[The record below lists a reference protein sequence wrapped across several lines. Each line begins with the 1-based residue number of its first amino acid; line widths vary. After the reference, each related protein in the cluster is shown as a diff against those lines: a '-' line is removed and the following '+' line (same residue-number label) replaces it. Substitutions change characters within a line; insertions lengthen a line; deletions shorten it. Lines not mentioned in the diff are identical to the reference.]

1 MEAIYL
7 VAAGWFF
14 AAVLSTVL
22 ANRLKISIA
31 LMEIIV
37 GSLVGF
43 AAFHLGYFD
52 KLDLNADWM
61 KFCTGTG
68 AMLLTFLA
76 GAELNPDVMK
86 SKIKEV
92 SVIGLIGFFSPFI
105 GCSLISHYLMGWG
118 LEASLLCG
126 IALSTTS
133 MAVVYAVMLEYG
145 FNKTDFGKGIL
156 GACFVNDLGT
166 VIALGLIFAPFTY
179 KTIIFI
185 AVTVLLIFTLR
196 PMTDFIVRRF
206 AYKTAAIRAKW
217 VLFIL
222 LSMGVLALWSGSEPV
237 LPAYVFGMILAKTME
252 EDGHF
257 VRRLRTLTIGFLTP
271 LYFLRAGALV
281 SIPAL
286 LAVPGIFLVLLTG
299 KVLTKIVGLY
309 PAIRRFRH
317 RKEEKWYYTLL
328 MSTGLTFGTISAL
341 YGLTHDIITKE
352 QYSFIV
358 GAVIAS
364 AVIPTLI
371 ANKYFLPRHLLEV
384 PILDDQAPDEKD
396 ILNKL

>member
-1 MEAIYL
+1 MDAIYL
-7 VAAGWFF
+7 VAAFWFF

-37 GSLVGF
+37 GSMIGL
-43 AAFHLGYFD
+43 AAFQLGYFE
-52 KLDLNADWM
+52 KLSLNADWM
-61 KFCTGTG
+61 KFCTGLG

-76 GAELNPDVMK
+76 GAELDPDVMK
-86 SKIKEV
+86 CKIKEV
-92 SVIGLIGFFSPFI
+92 SIIGLIGFAAPFI
-105 GCSLISHYLMGWG
+105 GCFLISFYLIGWSR
-118 LEASLLCG
+118 EASLLCG

-145 FNKTDFGKGIL
+145 FNKTEFGKGIL

-166 VIALGLIFAPFTY
+166 VIALALIFAPFTY
-179 KTIIFI
+179 KTVIFI
-185 AVTVLLIFTLR
+185 AVTIILIFTLR

-222 LSMGVLALWSGSEPV
+222 LSMGVLALWAGSEPV
-237 LPAYVFGMILAKTME
+237 LPAYVFGMVLAKTME
-252 EDGHF
+252 ADGHF

-286 LAVPGIFLVLLTG
+286 LAAPVIFLVLFGG
-299 KVLTKIVGLY
+299 KVITKIFGLY
-309 PAIRRFRH
+309 PAIRRFRED
-317 RKEEKWYYTLL
+317 KKEKWYYTLL

-341 YGLTHDIITKE
+341 YGLTNKIITQE

-371 ANKYFLPRHLLEV
+371 ANKYFLPSHLLEA
-384 PILDDQAPDEKD
+384 PILDDQVPDEKD
-396 ILNKL
+396 IMNKL

>member
-1 MEAIYL
+1 METIYL
-7 VAAGWFF
+7 VAAFWFF

-22 ANRLKISIA
+22 ANRLKVSIA

-37 GSLVGF
+37 GSIIGF
-43 AAFHLGYFD
+43 AAFQLGYFD
-52 KLDLNADWM
+52 KLTLNADWL
-61 KFCTGTG
+61 KFCTGVG

-92 SVIGLIGFFSPFI
+92 SVIGLVGFAAPFI
-105 GCSLISHYLMGWG
+105 GCSLIAYYLIGWN
-118 LEASLLCG
+118 LQASLLCG

-145 FNKTDFGKGIL
+145 FNKTDYGKGIL
-156 GACFVNDLGT
+156 GSCFVNDLGT
-166 VIALGLIFAPFTY
+166 VIGLGLIFAPFTY
-179 KTIIFI
+179 RTLIFI
-185 AVTVLLIFTLR
+185 SVTIALIFIL
-196 PMTDFIVRRF
+196 PWLTDYLIKHF
-206 AYKTAAIRAKW
+206 AHKTAAIRAKW
-217 VLFIL
+217 ILFVLL
-222 LSMGVLALWSGSEPV
+222 AMGVLALWSGSEPV
-237 LPAYVFGMILAKTME
+237 LPAYVIGMLLANTME
-252 EDGHF
+252 KDGHF

-286 LAVPGIFLVLLTG
+286 VAAPVIFLVLFGG
-299 KVLTKIVGLY
+299 KIITKIFGLFPFIY
-309 PAIRRFRH
+309 KFRENKGG
-317 RKEEKWYYTLL
+317 RWYYTLL

-341 YGLTHDIITKE
+341 FGLSHNIISQA

-371 ANKYFLPRHLLEV
+371 ANKFFLPKHLLEKPV
-384 PILDDQAPDEKD
+384 LDDQVPDEND
-396 ILNKL
+396 IINKL

>member
-1 MEAIYL
+1 METIYL
-7 VAAGWFF
+7 VAAFWFF

-76 GAELNPDVMK
+76 GAELNPDIMK

-92 SVIGLIGFFSPFI
+92 SFIGLIGFFSPFI
-105 GCSLISHYLMGWG
+105 GCSLIAYYLMGWG

-145 FNKTDFGKGIL
+145 FNETEFGKGIL

-185 AVTVLLIFTLR
+185 AVTILLMFTLQ
-196 PMTDFIVRRF
+196 PITNFIVRRF

-217 VLFIL
+217 VLFML
-222 LSMGVLALWSGSEPV
+222 LSMGVLAMWAGSEPV

-257 VRRLRTLTIGFLTP
+257 VRRLRTLTVGFLTP

-286 LAVPGIFLVLLTG
+286 LAVPGTFLVLLVG
-299 KVLTKIVGLY
+299 KVITKIVGLY
-309 PAIRRFRH
+309 PVIHRFRY
-317 RKEEKWYYTLL
+317 RKDERWYYTLL

-341 YGLTHDIITKE
+341 YGLTHDVITKE

-371 ANKYFLPRHLLEV
+371 ANKYFLPRHLLEA

-396 ILNKL
+396 IINKL

>member
-1 MEAIYL
+1 MESIYL
-7 VAAGWFF
+7 VAAFWFF
-14 AAVLSTVL
+14 AAVLSTSL

-37 GSLVGF
+37 GTVIGF
-43 AAFHLGYFD
+43 AAFQLGYFD
-52 KLDLNADWM
+52 KLALNADWM
-61 KFCTGTG
+61 KFCTGLG

-92 SVIGLIGFFSPFI
+92 SIIGIIGFASPFI
-105 GCSLISHYLMGWG
+105 GCFLIAYYLIGWSLP
-118 LEASLLCG
+118 ASLLCG

-166 VIALGLIFAPFTY
+166 VIALGLIFAPFSY
-179 KTIIFI
+179 KTVIFI
-185 AVTVLLIFTLR
+185 AVTILLIFILR
-196 PMTDFIVRRF
+196 PVTDYLIRRF

-217 VLFIL
+217 VIFIL

-252 EDGHF
+252 KDGHF
-257 VRRLRTLTIGFLTP
+257 VRRLRTLTVGFLTP

-286 LAVPGIFLVLLTG
+286 VSAPVIFLVLFGG
-299 KVLTKIVGLY
+299 KVITKILGLY
-309 PAIRRFRH
+309 PAIHRFRDD
-317 RKEEKWYYTLL
+317 KKEKWYYTLL

-341 YGLTHDIITKE
+341 YGLTNNIITQA

-364 AVIPTLI
+364 AVIPTII
-371 ANKYFLPRHLLEV
+371 ANKFFLPSHLLEE
-384 PILDDQAPDEKD
+384 PLLDDQIPDEKD
-396 ILNKL
+396 IANRL

>member
-1 MEAIYL
+1 METIYL
-7 VAAGWFF
+7 VAAFWFF

-76 GAELNPDVMK
+76 GAELNPDIMK

-92 SVIGLIGFFSPFI
+92 SFIGLIGFFSPFI
-105 GCSLISHYLMGWG
+105 GCSLIAYYLMGWG

-145 FNKTDFGKGIL
+145 FNETEFGKGIL

-185 AVTVLLIFTLR
+185 AVTILLMFTLQ
-196 PMTDFIVRRF
+196 PITNFIVRRF
-206 AYKTAAIRAKW
+206 AYKTAA
-217 VLFIL
+217 
-222 LSMGVLALWSGSEPV
+222 
-237 LPAYVFGMILAKTME
+237 
-252 EDGHF
+252 
-257 VRRLRTLTIGFLTP
+257 
-271 LYFLRAGALV
+271 
-281 SIPAL
+281 
-286 LAVPGIFLVLLTG
+286 
-299 KVLTKIVGLY
+299 
-309 PAIRRFRH
+309 
-317 RKEEKWYYTLL
+317 
-328 MSTGLTFGTISAL
+328 
-341 YGLTHDIITKE
+341 
-352 QYSFIV
+352 
-358 GAVIAS
+358 
-364 AVIPTLI
+364 
-371 ANKYFLPRHLLEV
+371 
-384 PILDDQAPDEKD
+384 
-396 ILNKL
+396 